1 MYFLIDYE
9 NVFEAG
15 LRGSEWINENDS
27 VYLFYHE
34 GMSIQT
40 RHLESFVK
48 AKRYEV
54 FKLKEKRANALD
66 FYIAVKTGEIIKET
80 DDLNNRI
87 VIVTKDKGFCSVR
100 DFCENYLKEKV
111 KVISAPDIET
121 GIISC
126 DFYTERYC
134 KIIKGKREA
143 SIEDTYKA
151 YLMEKERENEIVQVL
166 TKNGYSNQI
175 HDIMEIVNKCNT
187 PKQRY
192 LSSLKQF
199 GKKGGAIYR
208 ILKEVV

>member
-1 MYFLIDYE
+1 MHFLIDYE

-27 VYLFYHE
+27 VYLFYHK
-34 GMSIQT
+34 GMSIQV
-40 RHLESFVK
+40 RHLKKFLEAKKYEIFV
-48 AKRYEV
+48 
-54 FKLKEKRANALD
+54 LKESRENALD

-80 DDLNNRI
+80 DNLNERI
-87 VIVTKDKGFCSVR
+87 VIISKDKGLCSVR
-100 DFCENYLKEKV
+100 DFCESYPKGKV
-111 KVISAPDIET
+111 RVYFAPDIET

-126 DFYTERYC
+126 DFNTERYN
-134 KIIKGKREA
+134 KIVDGKKVV

-151 YLMEKERENEIVQVL
+151 YLMKKERENEIVQVF